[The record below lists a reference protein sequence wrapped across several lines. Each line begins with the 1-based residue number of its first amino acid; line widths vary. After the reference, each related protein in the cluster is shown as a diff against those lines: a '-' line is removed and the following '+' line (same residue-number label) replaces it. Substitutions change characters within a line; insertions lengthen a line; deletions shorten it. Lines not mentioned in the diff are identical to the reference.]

1 MESFVDDHFSIY
13 FFGEIQIKL
22 KLKMANWPEGKNI
35 FLSNQVFFKQN
46 KKVRNKLEKGGKL
59 IYAYLPRRVLQG
71 DHRIFPCP
79 EM

>member
-1 MESFVDDHFSIY
+1 
-13 FFGEIQIKL
+13 
-22 KLKMANWPEGKNI
+22 MANWPEGKNI

-59 IYAYLPRRVLQG
+59 NYAYLPRRVLQG

>member
-1 MESFVDDHFSIY
+1 
-13 FFGEIQIKL
+13 
-22 KLKMANWPEGKNI
+22 MANWPEGKY
-35 FLSNQVFFKQN
+35 FFCQIRFSLNK